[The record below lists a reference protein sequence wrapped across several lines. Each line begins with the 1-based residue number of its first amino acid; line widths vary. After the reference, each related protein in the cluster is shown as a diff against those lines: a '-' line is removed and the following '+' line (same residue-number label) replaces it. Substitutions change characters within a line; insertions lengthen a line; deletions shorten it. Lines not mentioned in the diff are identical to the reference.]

1 MQRNIQLTETLEQQP
16 QGLFDLT
23 IRISVFSLSHNL
35 YYIFICKQ
43 RPQHYIFHSRL
54 GGSSCFLPGFGLT
67 DRYFP
72 NSKLS
77 VLLWFSILGSP
88 CSLFFFL
95 SDLPNLLVE
104 LVLLYGESSV
114 GVLFFHDR
122 STYFLR
128 GKLVSHHHPIFLNT
142 SHSHYQV
149 PI

>member
-35 YYIFICKQ
+35 YYIFIYKQ

-88 CSLFFFL
+88 CSLFSYLIYLTCWQNSSYSMESHLQESYFFMTDQL
-95 SDLPNLLVE
+95 TFFGVSWSHITI
-104 LVLLYGESSV
+104 LYS
-114 GVLFFHDR
+114 
-122 STYFLR
+122 
-128 GKLVSHHHPIFLNT
+128 
-142 SHSHYQV
+142 
-149 PI
+149 